1 MVFGHSYYL
10 GGQDSVHYYNIA
22 KQELSNRFSGPIWFK
37 EMNLKKYS
45 NEEAEYYL
53 LITQL
58 EWLKAQIV
66 QELSQ
71 VVLGWFISVI

>member
-1 MVFGHSYYL
+1 
-10 GGQDSVHYYNIA
+10 
-22 KQELSNRFSGPIWFK
+22 
-37 EMNLKKYS
+37 MNLKKYS